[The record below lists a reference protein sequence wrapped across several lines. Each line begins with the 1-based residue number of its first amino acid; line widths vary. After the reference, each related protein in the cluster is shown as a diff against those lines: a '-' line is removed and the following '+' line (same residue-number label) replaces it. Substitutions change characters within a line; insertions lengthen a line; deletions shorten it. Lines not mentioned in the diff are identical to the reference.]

1 MKTSSS
7 RRVVTAVVTTLAI
20 ALVAVLLTVQQSLS
34 TASAAAPSFDSGSV
48 APAHAD
54 APDADSDDAD
64 SVTVAD
70 GLIAD
75 GARVSVFDDVP
86 AVTGLDGALREALQ
100 DAARAAAADGVQ
112 LRLNSGWRSPA
123 YQRQLLQEA
132 VAKYGSAEE
141 AARWVAT
148 ADTSEHVT
156 GEAADIGPWKAAE
169 WLGRHGA
176 EYGLCQIYANEAW
189 HFELRADAVTDGCP
203 RMYADPTER
212 RR

>member
-7 RRVVTAVVTTLAI
+7 HRVVMAVVTTLAI
-20 ALVAVLLTVQQSLS
+20 ALVAVILTVQQSLS
-34 TASAAAPSFDSGSV
+34 TASAAAPAHDS
-48 APAHAD
+48 AA
-54 APDADSDDAD
+54 
-64 SVTVAD
+64 SVTSATTAD
-70 GLIAD
+70 GLIGD
-75 GARVSVFDDVP
+75 GVQVTLFDDVP
-86 AVTGLDGALREALQ
+86 AVTGLDDRLREALQ
-100 DAARAAAADGVQ
+100 SAARAAASEGVQ
-112 LRLNSGWRSPA
+112 LRLNSGWRSPD

-176 EYGLCQIYANEAW
+176 QYGLCRIYANEAW
-189 HFELRADAVTDGCP
+189 HFELRADAAVDGCP
-203 RMYADPTER
+203 RTYTDASER